1 METIQKLKENAAIF
15 LPENG
20 LKEKINLAE
29 KENRKL
35 IIKLGFDPT
44 APDLHLGHAVVL
56 KKLKQFQDLGHQIVI
71 VVGSFTARIGDPT
84 GKSKSRK
91 PLSAEEVKHNAET
104 YISQLSKIIDVE
116 KTKIVFNSEWL
127 DKLSFSEII
136 QIMSNVTVAQL
147 MHRNDFN
154 KRFSE
159 NTPIAMH
166 ELVYPIL
173 QGFDSVKINADIEMG
188 GTDQLFNCTMGR
200 QLQENFN
207 IPGQIVMCM
216 PLLKGLDGKE
226 KMSKSLHNTIGLID
240 EPNEMFGKTM
250 SIPDALILE
259 FLELTTDFS
268 LEEKQEIKSKIA
280 RTYYLLGSHYNYS
293 AKKYAIS
300 IAYYE
305 KALQLNPNDPEIQT
319 NLDFARKMAI
329 DDIKIIPKVGFDK
342 LIADFTSCYRYDTW
356 AWIAVVF
363 GFVFLA
369 FFIGYY
375 FSPTAFK
382 KRMYFSGMFVVLIV
396 IIISVSSGMFEKN
409 RLATERPAIVFAETA
424 SVKGEPKASS
434 PETILLH
441 EGTKVY
447 ILESI
452 ANWKKVQL
460 TDETTGWISD
470 EAIKE
475 LN

>member
-1 METIQKLKENAAIF
+1 METLQKLKENTAIF

-20 LKEKINLAE
+20 LEEKLNQAE

-84 GKSKSRK
+84 GKNKSRK
-91 PLSAEEVKHNAET
+91 PLSIEEVQHNAET
-104 YISQLSKIIDVE
+104 YISQLSKIIDV
-116 KTKIVFNSEWL
+116 KKAKIVFNSEWL
-127 DKLSFSEII
+127 DALSFSEVI

-154 KRFSE
+154 KRFTE

-200 QLQENFN
+200 QLQENFQM
-207 IPGQIVMCM
+207 PAQIVMCM

-250 SIPDALILE
+250 SIPDDLILE
-259 FLELTTDFS
+259 FLELTTNFS
-268 LEEKQEIKSKIA
+268 IQKKQEIKQ
-280 RTYYLLGSHYNYS
+280 RLEN
-293 AKKYAIS
+293 
-300 IAYYE
+300 E
-305 KALQLNPNDPEIQT
+305 NPMN
-319 NLDFARKMAI
+319 
-329 DDIKIIPKVGFDK
+329 IKK
-342 LIADFTSCYRYDTW
+342 LIAKNIISQYHDENKADQ
-356 AWIAVVF
+356 AED
-363 GFVFLA
+363 
-369 FFIGYY
+369 FFINQ
-375 FSPTAFK
+375 FQNKNFEAKS
-382 KRMYFSGMFVVLIV
+382 FVPVLI
-396 IIISVSSGMFEKN
+396 SSFENK
-409 RLATERPAIVFAETA
+409 
-424 SVKGEPKASS
+424 
-434 PETILLH
+434 
-441 EGTKVY
+441 
-447 ILESI
+447 
-452 ANWKKVQL
+452 
-460 TDETTGWISD
+460 SD
-470 EAIKE
+470 EIALLDLCAFIKNDITKSANRRLIESGAVQINNEKIINPFE
-475 LN
+475 LISLKKETKIKIGKRNFYELV

>member
-1 METIQKLKENAAIF
+1 MSGLFYFQKMETIQKLKENAAIF

-84 GKSKSRK
+84 GKNKSRK
-91 PLSAEEVKHNAET
+91 PLSIEEVKHNAET

-116 KTKIVFNSEWL
+116 KAKIVFNSDWL
-127 DKLSFSEII
+127 DELSFSEII

-154 KRFSE
+154 KRFTE

-207 IPGQIVMCM
+207 MPGQIVMCM

-268 LEEKQEIKSKIA
+268 LEEKQEIKK
-280 RTYYLLGSHYNYS
+280 RLEND
-293 AKKYAIS
+293 
-300 IAYYE
+300 
-305 KALQLNPNDPEIQT
+305 NPMN
-319 NLDFARKMAI
+319 
-329 DDIKIIPKVGFDK
+329 IKK
-342 LIADFTSCYRYDTW
+342 LIAKNIITQYHNKNS
-356 AWIAVVF
+356 AEQAEE
-363 GFVFLA
+363 
-369 FFIGYY
+369 FFINQ
-375 FSPTAFK
+375 FQNKNLESK
-382 KRMYFSGMFVVLIV
+382 SFVTIM
-396 IIISVSSGMFEKN
+396 ISSLKSEKN
-409 RLATERPAIVFAETA
+409 EITLIDLCSLIKNDITKSANRRLIESGAVQINNEKILNPFEIIPLEKET
-424 SVKGEPKASS
+424 KIKIGKRNFYE
-434 PETILLH
+434 LL
-441 EGTKVY
+441 
-447 ILESI
+447 
-452 ANWKKVQL
+452 
-460 TDETTGWISD
+460 
-470 EAIKE
+470 
-475 LN
+475 